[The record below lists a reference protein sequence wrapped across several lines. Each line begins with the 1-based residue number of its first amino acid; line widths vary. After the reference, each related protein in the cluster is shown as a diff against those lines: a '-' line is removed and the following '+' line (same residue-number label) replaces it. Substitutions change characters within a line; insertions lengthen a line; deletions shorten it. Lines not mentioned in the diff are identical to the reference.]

1 MTDPTD
7 PKKKKKKAKV
17 VKNTKHVNLS
27 GIKESKRTGKL
38 VPKGSNKK
46 QADAKAGLTEQLER
60 EFKRNKDKSSPKYKE
75 LQRRIKRLDREVIIQ
90 GRRQESKARVGN
102 KLKNQPNKS
111 EVKPTNKKRKGMNYS
126 TTK

>member
-1 MTDPTD
+1 MVDPTD
-7 PKKKKKKAKV
+7 PKKKKKIRV
-17 VKNTKHVNLS
+17 QKNTKHVNLS
-27 GIKESKRTGKL
+27 GIKVSKRTGKL

-46 QADAKAGLTEQLER
+46 QGDAKAGLTKQLANEK
-60 EFKRNKDKSSPKYKE
+60 KRRGANSPKYKE
-75 LQRRIKRLDREVIIQ
+75 LQKRIKRLDREVIIQ
-90 GRRQESKARVGN
+90 GGRQESKVRVGN